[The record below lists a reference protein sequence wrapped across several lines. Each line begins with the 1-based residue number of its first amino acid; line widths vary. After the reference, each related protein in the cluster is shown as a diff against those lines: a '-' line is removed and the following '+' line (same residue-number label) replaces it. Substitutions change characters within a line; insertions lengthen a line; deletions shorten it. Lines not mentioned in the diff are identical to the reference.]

1 MFVCLH
7 YTSHLLGWRTV
18 MTNSIRCTGLLLFA
32 ILMSLIACSREA
44 PVLTGATMG
53 TTYSVI
59 VPHLKR
65 RDRDELKAA
74 IDSELLQINNAMS
87 TYQDDSAISRFNS
100 STSTDWFEVS
110 AGFTKVVDASLK
122 IAVATEGAFD
132 PTIGPLVKLWG
143 FGKDDTDS
151 IPSTG
156 EIALLMQ
163 QAGFKN
169 LVLDAKKQSIKKS
182 NNKIQLDLNAIAKG
196 FAVDQLATHVKS
208 FGYTDFLVEIGG
220 ELRVSGRNN
229 DGDPWRIGIEIPDV
243 QDNSQ
248 RGGSTHASNSI
259 VGNAQVGLHLSDGGV
274 ATSGDYRNAFERNGK
289 RYSHIIDARH
299 GVPVSHNL
307 ASVTVVAE
315 SAMLA
320 DGWATALM
328 VLGPDDGMK
337 IAEELEIA
345 SLFIM
350 REQAEQFTVTRSTAF
365 EQLDGN

>member
-1 MFVCLH
+1 
-7 YTSHLLGWRTV
+7 
-18 MTNSIRCTGLLLFA
+18 MTNRIRYTGLLLFA
-32 ILMSLIACSREA
+32 LLISLGACSREA

-65 RDRDELKAA
+65 GDRDELKAA
-74 IDSELLQINNAMS
+74 IDSELLQINSDMS
-87 TYQDDSAISRFNS
+87 TYQDDSAISRFNL

-110 AGFTKVVDASLK
+110 TGFTKVVDASLK
-122 IAVATEGAFD
+122 IAVASEGAFD
-132 PTIGPLVKLWG
+132 PTIGPLVRLWG
-143 FGKDDTDS
+143 FGKDDADG
-151 IPSTG
+151 IPSTA

-163 QAGFKN
+163 QTGFEN
-169 LVLDAKKQSIKKS
+169 LVLDTEKQSIKKLNS
-182 NNKIQLDLNAIAKG
+182 QIQLDLNAIAKG
-196 FAVDQLATHVKS
+196 FAVDQLATQVKS
-208 FGYTDFLVEIGG
+208 LGYTDFLVEIGG
-220 ELRVSGRNN
+220 ELRASGRNN

-243 QDNSQ
+243 VDVSH
-248 RGGSTHASNSI
+248 RSSS
-259 VGNAQVGLHLSDGGV
+259 AQANTNKAGTTNVNNTQAGLHLSDGGV
-274 ATSGDYRNAFERNGK
+274 ATSGDYRNAFELDGK

-328 VLGPDDGMK
+328 VLGPEDGMK
-337 IAEELEIA
+337 IAEKLKIA
-345 SLFIM
+345 SLFII
-350 REQAEQFTVTRSTAF
+350 REQTEQFRIVRSTAF